1 MKKIIIT
8 LFLLLAGLTF
18 AASLNNGNITIEV
31 NGDGDVGLVE
41 YGPVP
46 GTNNVSLVGVNLY
59 YDGTLHDMDYIL
71 GVEKLYNNFAQ
82 RKMFTGYGRDI
93 SSNFYTYTVSY
104 IEGSN
109 SNLDQ
114 TLVYTMRKNTQLKMS
129 YTVDSRVMQT
139 ETNDHG
145 SFNIANQTLMFEEN
159 SVFLGF
165 AARLNDAKTTSHIYS
180 GFNDVLNW
188 LQTAS
193 NISVETQNL
202 VNAAGAVAWPLS
214 SFGGTP
220 QTVRTKLMVASSDPE
235 IQAMSSFSANTPIH
249 VATDTK
255 NEIRAA
261 KFTQKFNKT
270 GKDKIKI
277 KGRFN
282 ITEYGTAL
290 DNLGSLDVSFMVG
303 DYVAFI
309 PDDGSQN
316 NGKVKEKK
324 LILKMNDGNGK
335 RKLIIKRK
343 KIKGNKYLDYTFI
356 SSKTDV
362 SGATTL
368 TANSPNGKNLDIMLP
383 VTLVLTGNNSQ
394 DLEKGGQVWII
405 PSNVSLT
412 YKKKNEKKA
421 RGKLKK

>member
-1 MKKIIIT
+1 MKKFFA
-8 LFLLLAGLTF
+8 LFLLVAGFSF

-31 NGDGDVGLVE
+31 DGDGDVGLVE
-41 YGPVP
+41 YDPVP
-46 GTNNVSLVGVNLY
+46 GSNHVTLVGVNLF
-59 YDGTLHDMDYIL
+59 YDSSLHDMDYII
-71 GVEKLYNNFAQ
+71 GTEKNYTDFAQ
-82 RKMFTGYGRDI
+82 RKMFTGYGKDS
-93 SSNFYTYTVSY
+93 SSNFYVYSVSY
-104 IEGSN
+104 IEGAN

-145 SFNIANQTLMFEEN
+145 SFNIANQTLMFDES

-165 AARLNDAKTTSHIYS
+165 AARLNGAKTTSHIYDA
-180 GFNDVLNW
+180 FDNVLNW

-193 NISVETQNL
+193 STITEVQNYA
-202 VNAAGAVAWPLS
+202 NAAGAVAWSLAAVN
-214 SFGGTP
+214 GTP
-220 QTVRTKLMVASSDPE
+220 QIVRTKLMVASSNPE
-235 IQAMSSFSANTPIH
+235 IQAMSSFSDNIPVH
-249 VATDTK
+249 VSDK
-255 NEIRAA
+255 SKIEIKTA
-261 KFTQKFNKT
+261 KFTQKLIKVN
-270 GKDKIKI
+270 KDKIKI
-277 KGRFN
+277 KGRIN

-290 DNLGSLDVSFMVG
+290 DNLGNLDVSFMIG
-303 DYVAFI
+303 DYIAFV

-335 RKLIIKRK
+335 RKLIVKRK
-343 KIKGNKYLDYTFI
+343 TINGNKYLDYIFI
-356 SSKTDV
+356 SSKTDI

-368 TANSPNGKNLDIMLP
+368 TTNSPNGKDLDIMLP

-394 DLEKGGQVWII
+394 DTEKGGQVWII
-405 PSNVSLT
+405 PSGVSLT